1 MRKATHGYSIV
12 ERRDGY
18 RINHYAKRPTNN
30 FEVAKVRILA
40 LARDIRLKHLPE
52 RVFEIWDG
60 IDAICK
66 FKVASDG
73 RYRIV
78 PYLLQPSN
86 KREENH
92 LEQDYWLS
100 IKNRVKNQRNGKDRG
115 DITSWVVKDP
125 IGDVPC
131 RMIDKNSWKQ
141 TFATKSRVFG
151 R

>member
-12 ERRDGY
+12 ERRDGH
-18 RINHYAKRPTNN
+18 RIDHYPRRSTNN

-52 RVFEIWDG
+52 RVFEVWDG
-60 IDAICK
+60 VDAICK

-78 PYLLQPSN
+78 PYLLQPTN
-86 KREENH
+86 QKEVAD

-100 IKNRVKNQRNGKDRG
+100 VKNRVKNQKNGRDRG
-115 DITSWVVKDP
+115 DITSWIAQKPMDAVSCKMV
-125 IGDVPC
+125 
-131 RMIDKNSWKQ
+131 DKSSWKQ
-141 TFATKSRVFG
+141 TFPTKSIVFG